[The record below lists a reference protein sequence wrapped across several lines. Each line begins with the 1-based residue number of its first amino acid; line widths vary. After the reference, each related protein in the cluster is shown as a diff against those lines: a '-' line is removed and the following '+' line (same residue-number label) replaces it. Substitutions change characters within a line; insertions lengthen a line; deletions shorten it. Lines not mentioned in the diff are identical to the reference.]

1 MDLKKEAQENFI
13 TKIINEDNNTGKWG
27 KRVHTRFPPEPNGYL
42 HIGHAKS
49 ICLNFGIAKKYNGKC
64 NLRFDDTNPLKEEVE
79 YVESIIDDVKWLGF
93 KWDGKPLYAS
103 DYFDKMFDYAVELIK
118 QGNAYVCDLSSDEV
132 RNQRGTLTKPGIESP
147 FRNRSVSENLELFS
161 RMRAGKFQDGEKT
174 LRAKIDVQ
182 HSNLN
187 MRDPVM
193 YRILHAEHH
202 RTGNTW
208 CIYPMYDWAH
218 GLEDSIENITHSIC
232 TLEFEDHRP
241 LYDWYLNCLNAYH
254 PQQIEFARL
263 NLNYTIMSKRK
274 LKRLVDEGHVDDWS
288 DPRMPTISGLRRRGY
303 TPESIK
309 NFSDAIGV
317 TKRDAIVDVAKLE
330 NSLREDLNKKAPRVM
345 GVLEPIK
352 VIITNYPDNEIE
364 YLDAKNNPE
373 DESAGKRKLAFSKE
387 IFIDKNDFM
396 EDPPKKFFRLSP
408 GKEVRLKFAY
418 YIVCENVIKDGN
430 GEITEI
436 HCSYDPNTKGGMS
449 EDGRKVRGTLHW
461 VSAQECIKAE
471 VRLYDRLFMSDN
483 PENNGDFTDDLNPE
497 SLSVIKKA
505 KLEASLSTAS
515 TKTIYQFERTGYFI
529 IDSKDSSVDNL
540 IFNRAVSL
548 RDSWARLNR

>member
-1 MDLKKEAQENFI
+1 MDLNKETQENFI
-13 TKIINEDNNTGKWG
+13 TKIIDEDNKTGKWD

-93 KWDGKPLYAS
+93 KWDDKPLYAS

-132 RNQRGTLTKPGIESP
+132 KNQRGTLTKPGIESP
-147 FRNRSVSENLELFS
+147 FRDRSVSENLDLFS
-161 RMRAGKFQDGEKT
+161 KMRAGEFQDGEKT

-274 LKRLVDEGHVDDWS
+274 LKRLVDEGHVDGWS

-418 YIVCENVIKDGN
+418 YIVCENVIKDDN

-461 VSAQECIKAE
+461 VSAQECIEAE

-483 PENNGDFTDDLNPE
+483 PENNGDFIDDLNPE

-515 TKTIYQFERTGYFI
+515 TETIYQFERTGYFI